1 MTVHRLEHYMILTV
15 SRAAQLVYTEDSAAA
30 YAMLS
35 DAGRLFRYFAAPDQ
49 SVLLA
54 DEIEALSILLR
65 LDPSL
70 DVRIDPDLAPPFARK
85 HSRGCAEDA
94 PIGGQ
99 GFGDRSVDDRSIG
112 DRSVGDRSVGDR
124 SVGEVPWPCVFVR
137 RLAVIEAVLNLTES
151 AAGSAIGSDAG
162 STFCTVGESPSD
174 SKERTVTV
182 TSPPAA
188 STEAVVIVRGGFS
201 LGVACA

>member
-30 YAMLS
+30 YAVLS

-94 PIGGQ
+94 PVGGQ
-99 GFGDRSVDDRSIG
+99 GFGDRSVDDRTSG
-112 DRSVGDRSVGDR
+112 DRSVDDR

-162 STFCTVGESPSD
+162 STFYTVGESPSD